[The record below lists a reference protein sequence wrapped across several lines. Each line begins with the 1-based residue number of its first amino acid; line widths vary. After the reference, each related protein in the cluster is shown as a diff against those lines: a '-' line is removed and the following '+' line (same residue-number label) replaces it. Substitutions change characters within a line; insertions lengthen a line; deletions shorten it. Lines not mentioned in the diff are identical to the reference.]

1 MKLASKLFIATSLAA
16 TLTMPGVVLADDGP
30 NADCHVR
37 ENGEN
42 KKKKSGPCTV
52 TKTQGNIWI
61 LLNNGDSFTLKPRDK
76 KDRYKDQK
84 GRDVKVKIEA
94 GNPVYTWEHRHI
106 TVNMRDKT
114 MHK

>member
-1 MKLASKLFIATSLAA
+1 MKFASKLCIATALAA
-16 TLTMPGVVLADDGP
+16 AVSLPPAALASDGP

-52 TKTQGNIWI
+52 TKTQGNVWI
-61 LLNNGDSFTLKPRDK
+61 LLHNGDSFTLKPRDK

-84 GRDVKVKIEA
+84 GRNVKVKVEA

-106 TVNMRDKT
+106 TVNMRSR
-114 MHK
+114 

>member
-1 MKLASKLFIATSLAA
+1 MNRSLKILVAGFFASVFLLPIAYAE
-16 TLTMPGVVLADDGP
+16 DGP

-61 LLNNGDSFTLKPRDK
+61 LLANGDSWTLKPRDK
-76 KDRYKDQK
+76 QDRYKDQQGK
-84 GRDVKVKIEA
+84 NVKVKIEA
-94 GNPVYTWEHRHI
+94 GVPVYSWEHRHI
-106 TVNMRDKT
+106 TVNMRDK
-114 MHK
+114 

>member
-1 MKLASKLFIATSLAA
+1 MLSCICIFVNASLLPTANAN
-16 TLTMPGVVLADDGP
+16 DGP

-37 ENGEN
+37 ENGET
-42 KKKKSGPCTV
+42 KKKQSGPCTV

-61 LLNNGDSFTLKPRDK
+61 LLANGDSYTLKPRDK

-94 GNPVYTWEHRHI
+94 GVPVYSWEHRHI
-106 TVNMRDKT
+106 TVNMRDRGYK
-114 MHK
+114 K

>member
-1 MKLASKLFIATSLAA
+1 MKIASSLFVVASLAA
-16 TLTMPGVVLADDGP
+16 SLSLPTAALASDGP
-30 NADCHVR
+30 NADCNVR
-37 ENGEN
+37 ENGDN

-76 KDRYKDQK
+76 KDHYKDQK
-84 GRDVKVKIEA
+84 GRDVKVKYEA

-106 TVNMRDKT
+106 TVNMRDKYNQ
-114 MHK
+114 